1 VIRVLIVED
10 DAPTRELY
18 EEVLAKSQRIVVAVG
33 TAEAAIRA
41 FADTLPD
48 AVVCDLG
55 LPGTDGLSLLRLLR
69 QVDPDVPLVVCTGSP
84 IGLTAVESG
93 DLGILLC
100 LRKPVKL
107 DVLREAVDRAAS
119 LSRRIVDLRRDL
131 MDARG
136 IQ

>member
-55 LPGTDGLSLLRLLR
+55 LLR